1 MKPPESE
8 IRNPKFEMSPDLA
21 VIIPAWNEAEN
32 LELLLPMLRE
42 TLIGIGARFEIIVAD
57 NGSCDGSH
65 AAARRS
71 AARVVQQVERGY
83 GGALLAGFAATKAP
97 YLITMD
103 ADLSHQPT
111 FIREMWHRREE
122 ADVLIAWRYVPGG
135 IAEMGRMGRVL
146 SQILNRT
153 YARVLSLPLHD
164 LSSGF
169 RMYRRHVLESMRL
182 EARDFDVLEEILVRA
197 DNQGWRIIEVPFR
210 YMPRGSG
217 KSHARLIRFGWAYLK
232 TLSPMWRL
240 RNSAQARDKSTFRN
254 SQFEI
259 RNSGPPP

>member
-1 MKPPESE
+1 MQHQ
-8 IRNPKFEMSPDLA
+8 SPDLA
-21 VIIPAWNEAEN
+21 VIIPAWNEGEN
-32 LELLLPMLRE
+32 LELLLPTLRE
-42 TLIGIGARFEIIVAD
+42 TLGDIGARFEIIVAD
-57 NGSCDGSH
+57 NGSSDGTH
-65 AAARRS
+65 AAAQRS

-83 GGALLAGFAATKAP
+83 GGALLAGFAATNAP

-103 ADLSHQPT
+103 ADLSHRPT

-122 ADVLIAWRYVPGG
+122 ADVLIASRYVPGG
-135 IAEMGRMGRVL
+135 IAEMGWVRRLL

-197 DNQGWRIIEVPFR
+197 YNQGWRIIEVPFC
-210 YMPRGSG
+210 YMPRASG
-217 KSHARLIRFGWAYLK
+217 NSHASLIKFGWAYLK
-232 TLSPMWRL
+232 TLLRMWRL
-240 RNSAQARDKSTFRN
+240 RNSAQAADSVHM
-254 SQFEI
+254 
-259 RNSGPPP
+259 P